1 MFVFFWDDRR
11 MNYKRSLN
19 AGKKLNPNL
28 FLLWYRDRRDPLLVM
43 IIIGLCV
50 IWFVLDIDCS

>member
-11 MNYKRSLN
+11 TNHKRSLN
-19 AGKKLNPNL
+19 AGRTLNPNL
-28 FLLWYRDRRDPLLVM
+28 FLLWYRDRRHPLLVM

-50 IWFVLDIDCS
+50 KWFALDIDCS

>member
-19 AGKKLNPNL
+19 AGKKRNPNL

-50 IWFVLDIDCS
+50 KWFALDIDCS